1 VARVN
6 LPFNAVD
13 LIALTIIVVA
23 VVFGWR
29 SGFIVQA
36 LALVGFLLGVVAM
49 IALAPLATQLTAGL
63 SGWLPGVL
71 LVTVMAGIIVLAQ
84 VAGGAVGA
92 LIRRRLGRGVLG
104 GLDQGAGAVFGFVRG
119 VFVVWLIGALVGL
132 LPIATLATEARQS
145 LIIRTLQTRLPSP
158 LVFAGELGRVL
169 EVAGLPD
176 IFVAASPPP
185 APPLN
190 APGLAQAEAAARAAQ
205 PSTVRVE
212 TVACSELISGTGFA
226 VSAGHFATNAHVV
239 AGATQVWVSFDGSL
253 NRYAG
258 KVVFFDPQ
266 LDIAVIDVR
275 RLDVPPLTFSAAD
288 PQRGDAAAALGFTG
302 GGPERIIDAQVSR
315 TLEALT
321 RDIYGNAIT
330 AREIIELRSSVAPGD
345 SGGPLVLADGTV
357 GGVTFSQSRDH
368 PDIGYALAPT
378 AVATDIAASL
388 ASTTAV
394 DPGGCV
400 H

>member
-1 VARVN
+1 VN

-13 LIALTIIVVA
+13 LIAGTIIVFA
-23 VVFGWR
+23 MIFGWR

-36 LALVGFLLGVVAM
+36 LALVGFVLGVVAM

-71 LVTVMAGIIVLAQ
+71 LVAAMAGIIVLAQ
-84 VAGGAVGA
+84 VAGGALGA
-92 LIRRRLGRGVLG
+92 VIRRRVGRGVLG
-104 GLDQGAGAVFGFVRG
+104 GLDQGAGAAFGFVRG
-119 VFVVWLIGALVGL
+119 VFLVWLIGALVGL

-145 LIIRTLQTRLPSP
+145 LILRTLQTRLPSP
-158 LVFAGELGRVL
+158 LVFAGELGSVL

-176 IFVAASPPP
+176 IFVGASPPP
-185 APPLN
+185 APPLD
-190 APGLAQAEAAARAAQ
+190 APGLARAEAAARGAQ
-205 PSTVRVE
+205 SSTVRVE
-212 TVACSELISGTGFA
+212 TLACGDLISGTGFA
-226 VSAGHFATNAHVV
+226 VSTGHFATNAHVV
-239 AGATQVWVSFDGSL
+239 AGAEQLWVSFDGSID
-253 NRYAG
+253 RHAG
-258 KVVFFDPQ
+258 RVVFFDPQ
-266 LDIAVIDVR
+266 LDIALIDVP
-275 RLDVPPLTFSAAD
+275 RLDVAPLTFSATD
-288 PQRGDAAAALGFTG
+288 PQRGDVAAALGFTG
-302 GGPERIIDAQVSR
+302 GGPERVIAALVSR

-345 SGGPLVLADGTV
+345 SGGPLILADGTV

-378 AVATDIAASL
+378 AVATDISDSL
-388 ASTTAV
+388 TSTAAV
-394 DPGGCV
+394 DTGACL